1 MRIHIFAGLVFGA
14 VMASVQSGAAL
25 AQGGEPPSLEQAIQN
40 NTRMLTS
47 VHSNPKA
54 RSRALAR
61 LKERLEERGVADA
74 DARLAKEGEVLDEA
88 AAMSDE
94 DFQKNLRRLAMK
106 IIAQMRPEGECPPPE
121 APGETALA
129 ARPSAGPATESSGSV
144 PWIDVHDHLLAGR
157 DHDFDG
163 AANAALAIMDQ
174 IGISQMILMPPPQN
188 SPRFDIDAFK
198 TALASHPGRF
208 AFLGGGES
216 LNVML
221 QQTADQTS
229 VSEDLRKQFTEK
241 AEELLRQGA
250 SGFGEMAAHHLSL
263 HGADHPY
270 ESVPADHPLLLLLAD
285 IAARH
290 DVPIDI
296 HFDVVAKDIPTPAA
310 LNSPNNPKTLRA
322 NLAAFERLLDH
333 NPKARICWAHAGSDN
348 TGHWTA
354 ALTRR
359 MLQKHPNLYMSLRLG
374 PGNAPENFPL
384 TPDWKIKPE
393 WYRLFKD
400 FPTRFVIGGD
410 NFIASASFKGSGTAA
425 ELAKRVPMTRQTTP
439 ALLNALP
446 AELSHKLAYEN
457 AVALYKLAQP
467 ETK

>member
-1 MRIHIFAGLVFGA
+1 MRIHIFAGLAIGA
-14 VMASVQSGAAL
+14 AMAFLPGGAAL

-40 NTRMLTS
+40 NSRMLTS
-47 VHSNPKA
+47 VHSNPQA
-54 RSRALAR
+54 RTRALAR
-61 LKERLEERGVADA
+61 LKERLEERGVPDA
-74 DARLAKEGEVLDEA
+74 DARLAKAGEVLDEA

-94 DFQKNLRRLAMK
+94 DFQKNQRRLAMK
-106 IIAQMRPEGECPPPE
+106 IVAQMRPGGAGPPPGGPNE
-121 APGETALA
+121 GSQAP
-129 ARPSAGPATESSGSV
+129 RQPAGPAAEGSGAV

-157 DHDFDG
+157 GHDFDG
-163 AANAALAIMDQ
+163 AAEAALAVMDQ
-174 IGISQMILMPPPQN
+174 IGIRQMILMPPPQN
-188 SPRFDIDAFK
+188 SVRFDLGAFI

-208 AFLGGGES
+208 AFLGGEES

-221 QQTADQTS
+221 QQAADQTS
-229 VSEDLRKQFTEK
+229 VSDDLRKQFTEK
-241 AEELLRQGA
+241 AEELLGQGA

-290 DVPIDI
+290 DVPIDL
-296 HFDVVAKDIPTPAA
+296 HFDVVTKDIPAPAA

-374 PGNAPENFPL
+374 PGYAPENFPL
-384 TPDWKIKPE
+384 TPDWSLKPD

-400 FPTRFVIGGD
+400 FPTRFMIGGD
-410 NFIASASFKGSGTAA
+410 NFFASASFKGSGTAA
-425 ELAKRVPMTRQTTP
+425 ELAKRVPITRTTTP
-439 ALLNALP
+439 ALLKALP
-446 AELSHKLAYEN
+446 AELARKLAYEN
-457 AVALYKLAQP
+457 AVAFYKLSQP
-467 ETK
+467 GTK